1 MKRLS
6 LLFVLAAAM
15 AFSMFAQDE
24 PSTAPVVWERYSIAD
39 QKLSFSLPKM
49 PVLIANSSNCTEVDR
64 RSYYAY
70 ADGIVY
76 EVTIAAKRKQ
86 FVVSG
91 CRSIERFTPELIKA
105 RLNELRTAGGVE
117 VLPTIDERAS
127 QKVYKYNRGGTQQWV
142 YDDAGN
148 ARWVEMIAHY
158 WNDQNGDSDKFFD
171 SVQFASTEGKDI
183 GEGSGRTIGDTEI
196 KDDIRKA
203 GAKSKVDP
211 TDPTKIIATSDPLV
225 IVAKPRARYTDEAR
239 NANLQGTVALRVT
252 LLANGGIGSIV
263 VVKELPYG
271 LTEQAIAAAKKVV
284 FLPKRVNGYPMSVS
298 KTIEYN
304 FNIY

>member
-1 MKRLS
+1 
-6 LLFVLAAAM
+6 M
-15 AFSMFAQDE
+15 AVSVFAQDE
-24 PSTAPVVWERYSIAD
+24 ASTAPIVWERYSIAD

-117 VLPTIDERAS
+117 VLPTIDERAP
-127 QKVYKYNRGGTQQWV
+127 QKVYKYNSGVTQQWV

-148 ARWVEMIAHY
+148 ARWVEMTAHY
-158 WNDQNGDSDKFFD
+158 WNDQKGDSDKFFD

-183 GEGSGRTIGDTEI
+183 GEGSSRTIGDTEI

-211 TDPTKIIATSDPLV
+211 TDPTKMIAAVTSPLTII
-225 IVAKPRARYTDEAR
+225 AKPRARYTDEAR
-239 NANLQGTVALRVT
+239 KMNLQGTVVLRVT
-252 LLANGGIGSIV
+252 LLANGGIGSITV
-263 VVKELPYG
+263 VRELGGG

-284 FLPKRVNGYPMSVS
+284 FLPKRVNDYPMSVT